1 LRGDDL
7 PPEGQPERRR
17 RRARLDLDVRGVL
30 AILALMGAFTLAFV
44 QLLVLDNRTA
54 DIPAWAATTVG
65 AIVGFYFGGRG
76 GDPHGNG
83 RH

>member
-1 LRGDDL
+1 MSTSPTDQGRRIGDHK
-7 PPEGQPERRR
+7 R
-17 RRARLDLDVRGVL
+17 RLDLDVRGVL

-44 QLLVLDNRTA
+44 QLLTRAGTA

-76 GDPHGNG
+76 SNGHHGS
-83 RH
+83 